1 MQRQESSPMEK
12 LAAVKCSVAA
22 EAGPRSDFLWPSD
35 TDTVLSIVMALAGEV
50 ATLYER
56 VDTIER
62 VVEQE
67 LGLSREKLD
76 AFVASSAAQA
86 ERGQWPDAF
95 VARLVRRLT
104 QDVALRQDG
113 LRVGKV
119 CCIRFRFRG

>member
-67 LGLSREKLD
+67 LGLSRAKLD
-76 AFVASSAAQA
+76 AFVPSSAAPA
-86 ERGQWPDAF
+86 ERGRSAERP
-95 VARLVRRLT
+95 
-104 QDVALRQDG
+104 
-113 LRVGKV
+113 VGKECV
-119 CCIRFRFRG
+119 SKCKYRRSPSHLKKKK